1 MFINPVIYNT
11 CEVITGQDQYKLQF
25 VNQNNSNICIKI
37 SYDNYELLFFT
48 GMRRLLGSR
57 SYCMV
62 KAENQLMRHLAARI
76 KANGPLPV
84 AEYMKEVL
92 TNPVAVSWIN
102 NKYCYDP
109 PSKKEGNIALHMSVS
124 HP

>member
-1 MFINPVIYNT
+1 
-11 CEVITGQDQYKLQF
+11 
-25 VNQNNSNICIKI
+25 
-37 SYDNYELLFFT
+37 
-48 GMRRLLGSR
+48 MRQLLGSR

-109 PSKKEGNIALHMSVS
+109 LRRRLRGTLVCTSQYPTPACATCNWGMLKSINIYIYTLQTWLPAAVAWR
-124 HP
+124 